1 MKKFYLNRVIWL
13 ILMMVA
19 ATSVSISQCPAGA
32 AKATVNWDNLDY
44 LTRLG
49 TYNAYVTNTMVQTQ
63 YFAIGR
69 NKLSINISTGITA
82 LGETTNNTAE
92 TGSNGTGA
100 DLEYTGIGTIVITF
114 DTIVHNFTLSLYD
127 IDATDVVRVTAN
139 DQTAVPLNI
148 NMSVLAAGVVT
159 VAGSGTTLAIG
170 TANGTAVANT
180 DTRGTLNI
188 SIAGNSPAA
197 GKGVKTVTISIAGG
211 GDYFLSDLSACVYG
225 SFPLNYYAAQ
235 QPFVGQ
241 PAYYLVTPDNNS
253 VYLFNPLSGKAD
265 WLFSEPNSPW
275 VNSMAYD
282 HVNKFLYYVMDHT
295 SPVSTNRSLKKYD
308 FNTETIS
315 TIVPDLRTLGI
326 PLFDIVVESAGAAF
340 YNGSLYIGIEGT
352 NGAKNSGRESIIW
365 RIDFDAAQL
374 PISASQA
381 FAFPA
386 DNGRGL
392 LTHDW
397 GDFTIKD
404 GTLYDFNTGNSG
416 STSAFIHYNLQTG
429 NSVNYNTNGAPAP
442 IQAGQT
448 WNGRLYWTGGQYPE
462 GGRVSLYNENG
473 TIGPK
478 IPITVSACSPGWVGR
493 AGDASDPFRPKSDFG
508 DAPATYDPIAMD
520 KATHEYDCNLRLGAT
535 YDREWD
541 KTPSNATSDG
551 TDEDGIATVTS
562 LRRGTFNYVQDLT
575 VYNNTGANAT
585 LAGWLDYNGNG
596 IFEPSEGITKVI
608 PSSNAMQTHTL
619 SWNGITVTLPLATT
633 TYMRI
638 RVTSA
643 NYNMTANNSTRWYA
657 NGEVEDYPVF
667 VNVLLPVELHTFNAT
682 AKNNNSVV
690 LDWQTGKELDFK
702 GFEMQRSKDG
712 LNWHFLNFVDAH
724 NNIESNNNYVH
735 TDNDPIPGKSYYR
748 LKLLSKDGNFR
759 YSDVRSVVIND
770 ANGGLKI
777 LPNPVRQATTL
788 RFTHDANETAMIHVM
803 DMNGKRMLTRAIVIQ
818 AGTNEILIDNLKLTP
833 GIYVTQVV
841 TVARTM
847 NSKMIVQ

>member
-1 MKKFYLNRVIWL
+1 MKKLYLNKVIRL
-13 ILMMVA
+13 ILVLITT
-19 ATSVSISQCPAGA
+19 TSASMAQCPAGA

-49 TYNAYVTNTMVQTQ
+49 TYNAFVTTSMVQRQ
-63 YFAIGR
+63 AFAIGR
-69 NKLSINISTGITA
+69 NTATIDISAGINA
-82 LGETTNNTAE
+82 LGETVNNTAE
-92 TGSNGTGA
+92 AGSNGTGA
-100 DLEYTGIGTIVITF
+100 DLEFTGAGTITITF
-114 DTIVHNFTLSLYD
+114 DTVVHNLTFSLYD
-127 IDATDVVRVTAN
+127 IDATNIVTITAA
-139 DQTAVPLNI
+139 DQAALPLNI
-148 NMSVLAAGVVT
+148 TMTPVTAGVIT
-159 VAGSGTTLAIG
+159 VSGSGTPVVSG
-170 TANGTAVANT
+170 TANATTVANT

-188 SIAGNSPAA
+188 SIGGNSPAA
-197 GKGVKTVTISIAGG
+197 ATGIKTITITING
-211 GDYFLSDLSACVYG
+211 GDYFLSDLSACIYG

-282 HVNKFLYYVMDHT
+282 HVNKFLYYVMDHS
-295 SPVSTNRSLKKYD
+295 SPLATNRSLKKYD

-340 YNGSLYIGIEGT
+340 YNGSLYLGIEGT
-352 NGAKNSGRESIIW
+352 NGAKNSRRESIIW
-365 RIDFDAAQL
+365 RIDFDAAQN
-374 PISASQA
+374 PISATQA

-386 DNGRGL
+386 DNGSGL

-404 GTLYDFNTGNSG
+404 GVLYDFNTGNSG
-416 STSAFIHYNLQTG
+416 STSAFIHYNMQTG
-429 NSVNYNTNGAPAP
+429 IAVNYNTNGAPAP

-473 TIGPK
+473 TMGPK
-478 IPITVSACSPGWVGR
+478 IPVTVSACSPGWVGR

-508 DAPATYDPIAMD
+508 DAPASYDPIAMD

-541 KTPSNATSDG
+541 KTPSNATADG
-551 TDEDGIATVTS
+551 VDEDGIATVTS
-562 LRRGTFNYVQDLT
+562 LRRGTFNYVQDIT
-575 VYNNTGANAT
+575 VYNNTGTNAT

-596 IFEPSEGITKVI
+596 IFEPTEGITKLI
-608 PSSNAMQTHTL
+608 PSSNALQTHTL

-643 NYNMTANNSTRWYA
+643 TNNMTVNNSTRWYS

-667 VNVLLPVELHTFNAT
+667 VNVLLPVELHSFNAT
-682 AKNNNSVV
+682 AKYNNSVV

-702 GFEMQRSKDG
+702 GFEIERSKDG
-712 LNWHFLNFVDAH
+712 LNWHYLTFVDAWK
-724 NNIESNNNYVH
+724 NIESDNDYVY
-735 TDNDPIPGKSYYR
+735 TDQDPIPGKSYYR
-748 LKLLSKDGNFR
+748 LKLLSQDGNFR

-770 ANGGLKI
+770 LHSGLKL
-777 LPNPVRQATTL
+777 LPNPVKHVTTL
-788 RFTHDANETAMIHVM
+788 RFTHDATETAMIHVI
-803 DMNGKRMLTRAIVIQ
+803 DINGKRMFTRPVMIQ
-818 AGTNEILIDNLKLTP
+818 SGKNEILLDKLNLTP
-833 GIYVTQVV
+833 GIYVMQVV
-841 TVARTM
+841 TTERTM
-847 NSKMIVQ
+847 NTKMIVQ